1 MPWQQFAALSVAANF
16 REQWLRKLKQLEQR
30 QHEQQQQQ
38 QHFAAV
44 PDSAPCQPKTAKK
57 GQTSL
62 QLFRRDWMK
71 QHTVLGERKN
81 FVTKESWAAVRE
93 DFSALSDAR
102 RKSYEDES
110 DASKAVAAITRRQ
123 RNTRHGMQP
132 ETPQIPD
139 LVVVPSAVA
148 GDGAIDNDNDNE
160 LPLRLKD
167 LRFSSLALP
176 SAIGAVQN
184 VKDYVDYVP
193 EETPVSPDVLH
204 SYYNGS
210 HLSNRGSAAPWRPK
224 RSGGSAAQRSQAGVT
239 IVNLAVL
246 RSAGSSSACNQSLS
260 SPLSNLEA
268 NIEHC
273 VFQCIALL
281 KDLNHRC
288 QVADASRRRW
298 TTPAHAERCA
308 GRQHRRVHLRCRPGC
323 S

>member
-148 GDGAIDNDNDNE
+148 ADGAIDNDNDNE
-160 LPLRLKD
+160 LLLRLQD

-204 SYYNGS
+204 SYYNG
-210 HLSNRGSAAPWRPK
+210 LAPFESGK
-224 RSGGSAAQRSQAGVT
+224 RSTVAAQKVWRERSTTIAGGGNNCKLGSVA
-239 IVNLAVL
+239 ISRVL
-246 RSAGSSSACNQSLS
+246 ISL
-260 SPLSNLEA
+260 
-268 NIEHC
+268 
-273 VFQCIALL
+273 
-281 KDLNHRC
+281 
-288 QVADASRRRW
+288 
-298 TTPAHAERCA
+298 
-308 GRQHRRVHLRCRPGC
+308 
-323 S
+323 